1 MRINEIVKEGQLDE
15 LAPLIGVAAR
25 VLAPLAGRV
34 LGGTAARGVA
44 GTAARAGTSRLG
56 TTAATTA
63 APMAIGKTGSTAARA
78 SGANRSMNNLK
89 ALGKKKVKNYIK
101 NKLSLGGD
109 GDTQNAAD
117 AQKVEKDLDNI
128 SKELKATGETNATLE
143 KRVKDLENE
152 LVRIGQQDPVAALVQ
167 RLGGGR

>member
-1 MRINEIVKEGQLDE
+1 MRINEIVKEEQLDE
-15 LAPLIGVAAR
+15 IAPLIGLAAR
-25 VLAPLAGRV
+25 VLAPMAGRA
-34 LGGTAARGVA
+34 LGGTAARGMA
-44 GTAARAGTSRLG
+44 GTAARTGTSRLG
-56 TTAATTA
+56 TTAAV
-63 APMAIGKTGSTAARA
+63 APMAVGKTGAKA

-101 NKLSLGGD
+101 NKLSLGGEAD
-109 GDTQNAAD
+109 PQNAAD

-128 SKELKATGETNATLE
+128 SKELQATGETNATLE

>member
-1 MRINEIVKEGQLDE
+1 MRINEFVSQKQLDE
-15 LAPLIGVAAR
+15 IAPVVGLALRALGGIGAR
-25 VLAPLAGRV
+25 A
-34 LGGTAARGVA
+34 LGGTAAK
-44 GTAARAGTSRLG
+44 TAARTGTSRLG
-56 TTAATTA
+56 TTAAV
-63 APMAIGKTGSTAARA
+63 APMAVGKTGSTAAQT
-78 SGANRSMNNLK
+78 STANKSMNNLK

-109 GDTQNAAD
+109 GNDSQNAAD

-128 SKELKATGETNATLE
+128 SKELQATGETNATLE

>member
-1 MRINEIVKEGQLDE
+1 MRINEFVSQKQLDE
-15 LAPLIGVAAR
+15 IAPVVGLALRALGGIGAR
-25 VLAPLAGRV
+25 A
-34 LGGTAARGVA
+34 LGGTAAK
-44 GTAARAGTSRLG
+44 TAARG
-56 TTAATTA
+56 
-63 APMAIGKTGSTAARA
+63 IGSTAART
-78 SGANRSMNNLK
+78 GATVAPMATRTGTTAARTSTANKSMNNLK

-109 GDTQNAAD
+109 GNDSQNAAD

-152 LVRIGQQDPVAALVQ
+152 IVRIGQQDPVAALVQ

>member
-1 MRINEIVKEGQLDE
+1 MRINEIVKEEQLDE
-15 LAPLIGVAAR
+15 IAPLIGLAAR
-25 VLAPLAGRV
+25 VLAPMAGRAV
-34 LGGTAARGVA
+34 GGTAARGMA
-44 GTAARAGTSRLG
+44 GTAARTGTSRLG
-56 TTAATTA
+56 TTAAV
-63 APMAIGKTGSTAARA
+63 APMAVGKTGAKT
-78 SGANRSMNNLK
+78 SGVNRSMNNLK

-101 NKLSLGGD
+101 NKLSLGGE
-109 GDTQNAAD
+109 GDPQNAAD

-128 SKELKATGETNATLE
+128 SKELQATGQTNATLE